1 MNLSELSSLFI
12 KDLPNCYYVRP
23 LPFSCYVQ
31 RNWSFRDHLSR
42 ARPTE
47 RIINLLRSIRS
58 ESLMGDNHTV
68 QSLFDMLKVII
79 KLLEVSFRECNR
91 ELETPQTDNPIC
103 SRNLVLSDRA
113 TCTIASRVNFFVSK
127 KISVNDN
134 H

>member
-1 MNLSELSSLFI
+1 MSSSLFI

-127 KISVNDN
+127 KNIRQR
-134 H
+134 

>member
-68 QSLFDMLKVII
+68 QSLFDMLEVII

-127 KISVNDN
+127 KNIRQR
-134 H
+134 